1 MGLDSRM
8 KRIDNALFKE
18 LCEKAEE
25 SPRRRAHHLIHDS
38 HGDPV
43 QRMLIALQP
52 GTYFRPHRHSRPAKW
67 ELVLVLRGIAA
78 WIGFDDQGRIAGRT
92 EAGAHRDCKGLE
104 YPPGTW
110 HSLVC
115 LRPDTVIFECK
126 PGPFSPVQP
135 EDFAPWTPEEGS
147 PDAAHWVR
155 WMVRAMPGDRFDQ
168 PGGRGRTAL
177 P

>member
-1 MGLDSRM
+1 M
-8 KRIDNALFKE
+8 KLIDNVLFKK
-18 LCEKAEE
+18 LCEKADE

-38 HGDPV
+38 HDEPV

-52 GTYFRPHRHSRPAKW
+52 GTYFRPHRHRRPAKW

-78 WIGFDDQGRIAGRT
+78 WIGFDDQGRVAGRT
-92 EAGAHRDCKGLE
+92 EAGAHREVKGME

-115 LRPDTVIFECK
+115 LRPDTIIFECK
-126 PGPFSPVQP
+126 PGPFSPVHS
-135 EDFAPWTPEEGS
+135 EDFAPWAPEEGA
-147 PDAAHWVR
+147 PDAADCVR

-168 PGGRGRTAL
+168 PGGRDRL
-177 P
+177 VSP

>member
-1 MGLDSRM
+1 M
-8 KRIDNALFKE
+8 KLIDNALFKK

-25 SPRRRAHHLIHDS
+25 SPRRRAHYLIHDS
-38 HGDPV
+38 HGDSV

-78 WIGFDDQGRIAGRT
+78 WIGFDDQGRVAGRT
-92 EAGAHRDCKGLE
+92 EAGAHRECKGLE

-115 LRPDTVIFECK
+115 LRPDTVLFECK
-126 PGPFSPVQP
+126 PGPFSPIQS
-135 EDFAPWTPEEGS
+135 EDFAPWAPEEGA
-147 PDAAHWVR
+147 PDAADCVR
-155 WMVRAMPGDRFDQ
+155 WMVRAMLGDRFDQ
-168 PGGRGRTAL
+168 PGGRAR
-177 P
+177 PVSP

>member
-1 MGLDSRM
+1 LKM
-8 KRIDNALFKE
+8 KLIDNALFE
-18 LCEKAEE
+18 RLCEKAEE
-25 SPRRRAHHLIHDS
+25 SPRRRTHHLIHDS

-52 GTYFRPHRHSRPAKW
+52 GTYFRPHRHNRPAKW

-78 WIGFDDQGRIAGRT
+78 WIGFDDQGRVAGRT

-115 LRPDTVIFECK
+115 MRPDTVIFECK
-126 PGPFSPVQP
+126 PGPFSPVQS
-135 EDFAPWTPEEGS
+135 EDFAPWAPVEGS
-147 PDAAHWVR
+147 PDAADWVR
-155 WMVRAMPGDRFDQ
+155 WMVRAMPGDRFDD
-168 PGGRGRTAL
+168 AL
-177 P
+177 IGCR